1 MGFYLDSYVGLS
13 PQEAEEKKRA
23 EEDRRGRGHL
33 NCDVIWDNVYIFL
46 MCAISYFSPFPFL

>member
-33 NCDVIWDNVYIFL
+33 NCDVIWDNVYI
-46 MCAISYFSPFPFL
+46 YV